1 MFHPLVNTSSPAS
14 VLKLSS
20 TRPLYGHNSVDLDQ
34 HPHGSGVGDPS
45 TNGGKDD
52 TAGNLDP
59 YELFSRENHD
69 RMKSIFNPKAI
80 DHTSLKL
87 ISKLRNKKK
96 HK

>member
-1 MFHPLVNTSSPAS
+1 MKEETDNQIIRTIKKTTVNHVKTFKLNGKDFHNKS
-14 VLKLSS
+14 
-20 TRPLYGHNSVDLDQ
+20 RRVDL
-34 HPHGSGVGDPS
+34 HHFCR
-45 TNGGKDD
+45 GGRDD